1 MTVLFAYQT
10 ALNDTGIAGAVTNSF
25 RIAET
30 YAKAYTKMRHAYAT
44 APKTHMKMCI
54 IDRKCPQ
61 IFVSDEP
68 IDCSM
73 GSQYERNDF
82 KIPRVEKVND
92 WMQMDESWIR
102 AHLPED
108 LRDENINVFSG
119 LYLDGLKV
127 MSYGERGNPD
137 EVRYEA
143 KSEEDLRWWQFNHVF
158 FSK

>member
-1 MTVLFAYQT
+1 
-10 ALNDTGIAGAVTNSF
+10 
-25 RIAET
+25 
-30 YAKAYTKMRHAYAT
+30 
-44 APKTHMKMCI
+44 
-54 IDRKCPQ
+54 
-61 IFVSDEP
+61 
-68 IDCSM
+68 M

-137 EVRYEA
+137 EVHYEA
-143 KSEEDLRWWQFNHVF
+143 KNEEDLRWWQFNHVF